1 MQELT
6 ALRGHVLDQLAALR
20 EHLGQVDKL
29 AASAP
34 TLLDPPAS
42 EASRPVTADFPADPD
57 ARPTGLPK
65 GFDQEPGPWDDVT
78 VESLRAEQPTVA
90 VSLPSA
96 PDAETKP
103 DDVAAETSVAET
115 TDDKLN
121 AIAAGFEREEPIGR
135 EFSDSDTDTF
145 ARVEPTDGESG
156 VPTQQRSGFRA
167 LADKA
172 MGR

>member
-1 MQELT
+1 M
-6 ALRGHVLDQLAALR
+6 
-20 EHLGQVDKL
+20 
-29 AASAP
+29 
-34 TLLDPPAS
+34 
-42 EASRPVTADFPADPD
+42 
-57 ARPTGLPK
+57 
-65 GFDQEPGPWDDVT
+65 
-78 VESLRAEQPTVA
+78 
-90 VSLPSA
+90 
-96 PDAETKP
+96 
-103 DDVAAETSVAET
+103 AET